1 MNLAILI
8 FASAVTVAMLAKEAF
23 DFLRVPAQEGVAI
36 YRILADV
43 WLVGILPV
51 TLYPFL
57 GGKIWCRYWCPL
69 AKLMH
74 LYSRWFGKFKITAND
89 KCIACG
95 ECSRNCQV
103 GIDVMNFAN
112 KGMPMEDPECVR
124 CSACV
129 QECPTGTLAF
139 GRLRDD
145 GSVALDRL
153 AASPVR
159 MREAK

>member
-103 GIDVMNFAN
+103 GIDVMNFALKQN
-112 KGMPMEDPECVR
+112 ELNNRNTSCIGCGICVSVCPMDVLSFGAPKR
-124 CSACV
+124 PAALV
-129 QECPTGTLAF
+129 QIG
-139 GRLRDD
+139 
-145 GSVALDRL
+145 
-153 AASPVR
+153 
-159 MREAK
+159 